1 MKKLVIII
9 LLAFVAIGQT
19 EAQRLTDNAIYYH
32 SFRSPWSNSYNPALF
47 PASSGFYFTTAK
59 TDVDLSLP
67 LSYKDLNLQYDAARD
82 VTVLNVSD
90 FMNNLVETGF
100 AGSFGANLNILGFGF
115 TAKEKLHFSASAGVR
130 IDGSFNLPMGLF
142 DLITKGNI
150 NEDNNT
156 LDFGA
161 DNILNVQA
169 YGYASLSAALK
180 LPVLPLTIGARVN
193 VLDGLVSAS
202 ADNLSVE
209 LTTADDI
216 SKMTL
221 ATDYK
226 LHVAGIP
233 DIASREDIANLLE
246 EFKDIKNIDIKEL
259 LKKVS
264 FPTNLGFTF
273 DLGAKA
279 KLGIID
285 LSVAVKDLGPG
296 IHWTTNPITIVPK
309 QKDVTLSFEGVELNS
324 LLTNGRLDTSFI
336 SRYKDSLLAM
346 IDYTTEEES
355 YWQSMPT
362 HLYLGA
368 SASLGKAFRVGYL
381 FQGLWHNG
389 WFSNHHVATNPF
401 ACNNTLSANIN
412 LVNWLEIGIA
422 NSFTYDGNNISFLNP
437 GASLTV
443 GFGGKFQLFAAV
455 EYVSSIYLAEMKAAH
470 VLFGVNVVG
479 LRK

>member
-1 MKKLVIII
+1 MKKFVIII
-9 LLAFVAIGQT
+9 LLACVAIGQT

-47 PASSGFYFTTAK
+47 PASSGFYLTTAK
-59 TDVDLSLP
+59 TDVNLSLP
-67 LSYKDLNLQYDAARD
+67 LSYKDLNLQYDETRD

-90 FMNNLVETGF
+90 LMNNLVETGC
-100 AGSFGANLNILGFGF
+100 ASTFGANVNILGFGF
-115 TAKEKLHFSASAGVR
+115 TVKENLHFSASAGIR
-130 IDGSFNLPMGLF
+130 MDGSLNLPMGLF
-142 DLITKGNI
+142 EMITKGNI
-150 NEDNNT
+150 NEDNLLN
-156 LDFGA
+156 FGA
-161 DNILNVQA
+161 DNILKVQA

-193 VLDGLVSAS
+193 VLDGIVSAS
-202 ADNLSVE
+202 ADNLSVA

-221 ATDYK
+221 TSDYR

-233 DIASREDIANLLE
+233 NFKSREDIENILGNFENL
-246 EFKDIKNIDIKEL
+246 KDIDIKEL
-259 LKKVS
+259 LKKI
-264 FPTNLGFTF
+264 PTNLGFTF

-279 KLGIID
+279 KLGLFD

-309 QKDVTLSFEGVELNS
+309 QKDVTLSFEGVELS
-324 LLTNGRLDTSFI
+324 TLLTNGRIDTSFI

-355 YWQSMPT
+355 YWQSQPT

-368 SASLGKAFRVGYL
+368 SASLGKMLRVGYL

-412 LVNWLEIGIA
+412 LVNWLEIGVA
-422 NSFTYDGNNISFLNP
+422 NSFTYDGTTFSTFNP
-437 GASLTV
+437 GASLTID
-443 GFGGKFQLFAAV
+443 FGGKFQLFAAV
-455 EYVSSIYLAEMKAAH
+455 EYVSSLYLAEIKAAH
-470 VLFGVNVVG
+470 VLFGINVVG
-479 LRK
+479 LKK